1 MKNIHNDDND
11 DYDEPEFFTPAQ
23 SPVLSRANSQENL
36 IENQV
41 VVEEPPVA
49 KVVEGPPIEV
59 AQEPVE
65 LPRRSVRANK
75 GQTTRY
81 QDYVMQHLE
90 ATATDVPIKLIVKEG
105 EDIVDIDNAAK
116 VVLPGQGQLINKE
129 MVLRNISVAIWRPW
143 LSSS

>member
-1 MKNIHNDDND
+1 M
-11 DYDEPEFFTPAQ
+11 
-23 SPVLSRANSQENL
+23 
-36 IENQV
+36 
-41 VVEEPPVA
+41 VEEPPVA
-49 KVVEGPPIEV
+49 EVVEGPPIEV

-75 GQTTRY
+75 GQTTCY

-90 ATATDVPIKLIVKEG
+90 ATATDVPINLIVKEG

-116 VVLPGQGQLINKE
+116 VVVPGQGQLMDKE

-143 LSSS
+143 LSSV